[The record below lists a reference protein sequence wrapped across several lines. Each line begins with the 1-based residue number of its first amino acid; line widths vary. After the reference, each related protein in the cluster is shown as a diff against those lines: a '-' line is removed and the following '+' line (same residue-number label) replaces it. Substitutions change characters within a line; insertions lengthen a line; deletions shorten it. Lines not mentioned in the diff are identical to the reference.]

1 MLNQKSISSADG
13 ELEVVVAKVEVEKTM
28 FGFLVIDELAG
39 ISTPAGL
46 AAK

>member
-13 ELEVVVAKVEVEKTM
+13 ELEVVVAQVEVEKTM
-28 FGFLVIDELAG
+28 FGFFVINEFAR
-39 ISTPAGL
+39 ISTPAGF